1 MRVAVYRKAHFNA
14 AHRLNNPNWSAEKN
28 KEVFGLCN
36 NTNYHGHN
44 YELEVKLIGE
54 VNPET
59 GYVYDMKDL
68 ADIIKSEIEDRFD
81 HKNLNLDTVEFSNMI
96 PSAENIAYVIYNI
109 LRDKIE
115 TKYDICI
122 KLWETPRNYVEY
134 PA

>member
-14 AHRLNNPNWSAEKN
+14 AHRLNNPNWSPEKN

-44 YELEVKLIGE
+44 YEIEVKLTGE

-59 GYVYDMKDL
+59 GYVFDMKDL
-68 ADIIKSEIEDRFD
+68 SDLIKAEIEDRFD
-81 HKNLNLDTVEFSNMI
+81 HKNLNLDTVEFANMN
-96 PSAENIAYVIYNI
+96 PSAEYIAFVIYNI
-109 LRDKIE
+109 LREKIDI
-115 TKYDICI
+115 KYDLSI
-122 KLWETPRNYVEY
+122 KLWETPRNYVKY

>member
-14 AHRLNNPNWSAEKN
+14 AHRLNNPNWSPEKN

-44 YELEVKLIGE
+44 YELEVKLTGE

-59 GYVYDMKDL
+59 GYVFDMKDL
-68 ADIIKSEIEDRFD
+68 SDLIKAEVEDRFD
-81 HKNLNLDTVEFSNMI
+81 HKNLNLDTVEFANMN
-96 PSAENIAYVIYNI
+96 PSAEYIAFVIYNI
-109 LRDKIE
+109 MREKIDI
-115 TKYDICI
+115 KYDLSI
-122 KLWETPRNYVEY
+122 KLWETPRNYVKY